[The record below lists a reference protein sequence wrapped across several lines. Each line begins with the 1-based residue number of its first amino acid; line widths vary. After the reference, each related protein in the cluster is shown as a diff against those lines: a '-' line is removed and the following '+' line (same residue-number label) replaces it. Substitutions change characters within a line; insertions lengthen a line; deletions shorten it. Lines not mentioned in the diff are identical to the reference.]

1 MKETL
6 EISPPESKLQDKKNY
21 ANQGAL
27 ENFISANNSEV
38 DFITIANKKQSR
50 ITELVN
56 FFNQLYGKIPEP
68 HFAYLTKFKGGTKF
82 YPFAI
87 ADETQREVMAIKAI
101 ELADSGVDIWHSV
114 NTVSVAPY
122 GGKRGDENV
131 VSYQTA
137 IVTDIDILSDAHK
150 STNLA
155 SNFEEAKSF
164 LPFTPS
170 LILNSGH
177 GLQAYYIFEQPILI
191 TDENRE
197 ELKRRN
203 NLVLDVIRQ
212 RANGK
217 DIDGVGDLPRIL
229 RTPSTFNC
237 KLGMDNA
244 PMCHVV
250 ENSRLRFSPAEID
263 EKLNAMIQVQK
274 KETKSTV
281 VIPTKS
287 TKKNNGDFTDDR
299 DFNIFRVRRMLDF
312 INPSTLTYDD
322 WLAVGMA
329 LKNIG
334 MDCNDWEN
342 WSRSDDRFKD
352 GECERKWQTF
362 HENGGLTIATLHD
375 FASKLY
381 GYSEKAFQRD
391 WYALHDPNPRIK
403 HRPPDTQEL
412 AARLAELKTQ
422 PQSENRDKQIIATIR
437 DLCTWNHDKN
447 NNKTTIKPTMNNI
460 ELIFNNDPN
469 LIGLFGFDQF
479 QGANI
484 FLKQAPWHDENKSGE
499 KWRDSDDA
507 ELRAYLRRNYAELK
521 EKQLIEDY
529 VVVHARKNSFH
540 PVKHFYETLPRWDGT
555 PRAETLFVKF
565 LGAEDSDYTR
575 EVTRKFLIGA
585 IARIYHPGCDFQW
598 APVLQAAQRVG
609 KSKLVK
615 MLGGMEGV
623 NPSGYSWHVALKDS
637 VDDAHALDVLQIGGI
652 VEIEEFSAAR
662 RAEINALK
670 SFISAN
676 ADSRRGAYEKHAS
689 THKRHVVFIVTCN
702 DQQFLRDPTGNA
714 RFWIIKCTQKKFN
727 RVDGMTPDYIR
738 QVWAEAYYRYMELF
752 KDGFDESKLKPS
764 LELEI
769 RAEEIAE
776 SYLQDDGMTTEIK
789 AFLEKRLPPAI
800 IWKLM
805 NKDDRHK
812 FFVDGQIAFDLATLK
827 YRRRAQGGRESD
839 IAQDIDAIRTLL
851 NSQRDDIRKGTTFDG
866 QDKYIFYGS
875 ELREHICASEIYNEG
890 FGRGDKR
897 KLMYRFNEIL
907 DTLEGW
913 HLGER
918 LRNADP
924 EYREQK
930 KPYYRDKENRPDEP
944 EPENQPVD
952 NLQGTPIEPTDTP
965 PFDPDDLPI

>member
-352 GECERKWQTF
+352 GECESKWQGF
-362 HENGGLTIATLHD
+362 
-375 FASKLY
+375 
-381 GYSEKAFQRD
+381 
-391 WYALHDPNPRIK
+391 
-403 HRPPDTQEL
+403 
-412 AARLAELKTQ
+412 
-422 PQSENRDKQIIATIR
+422 NRDGYDIGTLYLFATQNGYDAKEIYR
-437 DLCTWNHDKN
+437 EWYNLH
-447 NNKTTIKPTMNNI
+447 
-460 ELIFNNDPN
+460 PN
-469 LIGLFGFDQF
+469 LRPS
-479 QGANI
+479 A
-484 FLKQAPWHDENKSGE
+484 K
-499 KWRDSDDA
+499 
-507 ELRAYLRRNYAELK
+507 RNM
-521 EKQLIEDY
+521 D
-529 VVVHARKNSFH
+529 
-540 PVKHFYETLPRWDGT
+540 
-555 PRAETLFVKF
+555 
-565 LGAEDSDYTR
+565 
-575 EVTRKFLIGA
+575 
-585 IARIYHPGCDFQW
+585 
-598 APVLQAAQRVG
+598 
-609 KSKLVK
+609 
-615 MLGGMEGV
+615 
-623 NPSGYSWHVALKDS
+623 
-637 VDDAHALDVLQIGGI
+637 
-652 VEIEEFSAAR
+652 
-662 RAEINALK
+662 
-670 SFISAN
+670 
-676 ADSRRGAYEKHAS
+676 
-689 THKRHVVFIVTCN
+689 
-702 DQQFLRDPTGNA
+702 
-714 RFWIIKCTQKKFN
+714 
-727 RVDGMTPDYIR
+727 
-738 QVWAEAYYRYMELF
+738 
-752 KDGFDESKLKPS
+752 
-764 LELEI
+764 
-769 RAEEIAE
+769 
-776 SYLQDDGMTTEIK
+776 
-789 AFLEKRLPPAI
+789 
-800 IWKLM
+800 
-805 NKDDRHK
+805 
-812 FFVDGQIAFDLATLK
+812 
-827 YRRRAQGGRESD
+827 
-839 IAQDIDAIRTLL
+839 
-851 NSQRDDIRKGTTFDG
+851 
-866 QDKYIFYGS
+866 
-875 ELREHICASEIYNEG
+875 
-890 FGRGDKR
+890 
-897 KLMYRFNEIL
+897 
-907 DTLEGW
+907 
-913 HLGER
+913 
-918 LRNADP
+918 
-924 EYREQK
+924 
-930 KPYYRDKENRPDEP
+930 
-944 EPENQPVD
+944 
-952 NLQGTPIEPTDTP
+952 TDTK
-965 PFDPDDLPI
+965 FGI

>member
-1 MKETL
+1 M
-6 EISPPESKLQDKKNY
+6 
-21 ANQGAL
+21 
-27 ENFISANNSEV
+27 
-38 DFITIANKKQSR
+38 
-50 ITELVN
+50 
-56 FFNQLYGKIPEP
+56 
-68 HFAYLTKFKGGTKF
+68 
-82 YPFAI
+82 
-87 ADETQREVMAIKAI
+87 
-101 ELADSGVDIWHSV
+101 
-114 NTVSVAPY
+114 
-122 GGKRGDENV
+122 
-131 VSYQTA
+131 
-137 IVTDIDILSDAHK
+137 
-150 STNLA
+150 
-155 SNFEEAKSF
+155 
-164 LPFTPS
+164 
-170 LILNSGH
+170 
-177 GLQAYYIFEQPILI
+177 
-191 TDENRE
+191 
-197 ELKRRN
+197 
-203 NLVLDVIRQ
+203 
-212 RANGK
+212 
-217 DIDGVGDLPRIL
+217 
-229 RTPSTFNC
+229 
-237 KLGMDNA
+237 
-244 PMCHVV
+244 
-250 ENSRLRFSPAEID
+250 
-263 EKLNAMIQVQK
+263 
-274 KETKSTV
+274 
-281 VIPTKS
+281 
-287 TKKNNGDFTDDR
+287 
-299 DFNIFRVRRMLDF
+299 
-312 INPSTLTYDD
+312 
-322 WLAVGMA
+322 
-329 LKNIG
+329 
-334 MDCNDWEN
+334 
-342 WSRSDDRFKD
+342 
-352 GECERKWQTF
+352 
-362 HENGGLTIATLHD
+362 TIATLHD